1 MGVETCLPLR
11 SCVPKVAAS
20 QDNCDKSTSGS
31 KYQKHNLLASSTAD
45 KEDYS
50 SLFNEHL
57 KDNGARLKAD
67 KLYCD
72 SLSCY

>member
-1 MGVETCLPLR
+1 MLWELKHVCYLEVVFL
-11 SCVPKVAAS
+11 KW
-20 QDNCDKSTSGS
+20 QDNCDKSTSGL
-31 KYQKHNLLASSTAD
+31 KYQKHNLVASSTAD